1 MNLGGRRR
9 PYIPN
14 PNDGSVKPV
23 LLEEPSSNTIWPA
36 VPITVEDDE
45 IGLGK
50 IDSRPQAI
58 WPLFEPSLEL
68 IRIGR

>member
-1 MNLGGRRR
+1 MGGVGH
-9 PYIPN
+9 IPN

-23 LLEEPSSNTIWPA
+23 LLEEPVEHRNPIRPA

-45 IGLGK
+45 IGFGK